1 MFDFDFFEND
11 TTDYKTDCYIAK
23 KLPVVEDEYGNQLEV
38 YDKPEPF
45 SFNIQPVNSSSEIQA
60 FGERHIKMR
69 KALVSKSEYL
79 NKFNE
84 FDKVYLDGATPNG
97 ETKNGANA
105 NYRIYAINPQ
115 NVAIIIYF
123 IKLVKENEI

>member
-11 TTDYKTDCYIAK
+11 TTDYKTDCFIAK
-23 KLPVVEDEYGNQLEV
+23 KLDVEYDDFGNQIEV
-38 YDKPEPF
+38 YDTPQPF
-45 SFNIQPVNSSSEIQA
+45 SFNIQPVNTSSEIQA
-60 FGERHIKMR
+60 FGERYVRMK

-84 FDKVYLDGATPNG
+84 FDKVYLDGATPDG
-97 ETKNGANA
+97 EIKNGANA

-115 NVAIIIYF
+115 NVAMIIYF
-123 IKLVKENEI
+123 IKLVKENNV